1 MKPLLPSRNRGAFT
15 LIELLVVI
23 AIIAILASLLIPA
36 LSKAKHKGQQT
47 VCVNNLKQIAM
58 SNSMYIVDQ
67 EEMCPYSPWPFLW
80 MQSLEKHYNAIAK
93 VRYCPAVKPRTPQ
106 QLTRDIGANNTWGRI
121 DQSWIVAQGSD
132 I

>member
-1 MKPLLPSRNRGAFT
+1 MTTIVTRWLGARRVCTHIIDFVARKSVNVRMKPLLPSRNRGAFT

-80 MQSLEKHYNAIAK
+80 M
-93 VRYCPAVKPRTPQ
+93 
-106 QLTRDIGANNTWGRI
+106 
-121 DQSWIVAQGSD
+121 
-132 I
+132 